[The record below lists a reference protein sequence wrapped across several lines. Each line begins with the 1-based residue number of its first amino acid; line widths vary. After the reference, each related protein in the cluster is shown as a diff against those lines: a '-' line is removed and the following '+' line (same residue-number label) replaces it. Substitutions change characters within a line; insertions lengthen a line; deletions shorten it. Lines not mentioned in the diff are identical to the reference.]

1 MQIYWHDGEGHVV
14 IENVVTVAVL
24 LPDEKKFNTTTAICD
39 CIKAI
44 STADVETLKSCTIQ
58 PLSKVAP

>member
-24 LPDEKKFNTTTAICD
+24 LPDEKKFNTSSRVTFRPRRRHHNKTFTCSGSVL
-39 CIKAI
+39 
-44 STADVETLKSCTIQ
+44 ST
-58 PLSKVAP
+58 P